1 MQAIYD
7 ELKQLMKSDEIGP
20 WLRTEMEE
28 FEGRTP
34 AELISRGETGRLWAS
49 LFYLRSG
56 MPD

>member
-1 MQAIYD
+1 
-7 ELKQLMKSDEIGP
+7 LLM
-20 WLRTEMEE
+20 EMDE

-34 AELISRGETGRLWAS
+34 AELIGRGETGRLWAS

>member
-1 MQAIYD
+1 
-7 ELKQLMKSDEIGP
+7 
-20 WLRTEMEE
+20 MEE

-34 AELISRGETGRLWAS
+34 ADLIIKGDSGRLWAS